1 MRSRLAAALA
11 AMVGLMAAGLVA
23 VAAPAAATETQ
34 PEPSATVTAEPSATV
49 TAEPSATVT
58 AEPSATPTAAP
69 TQTATPGPVTCSSFA
84 TQAEAQ
90 AAFDADPEGLAH
102 LDADNDGKACEWG
115 ASPEPSGTAAP
126 VPTLPVTG
134 STPLWFAL
142 AGLAALGSGAL
153 LYALARR
160 RRVQFRA

>member
-34 PEPSATVTAEPSATV
+34 PEPSATV

>member
-23 VAAPAAATETQ
+23 VAAPAAATE
-34 PEPSATVTAEPSATV
+34 
-49 TAEPSATVT
+49 
-58 AEPSATPTAAP
+58 
-69 TQTATPGPVTCSSFA
+69 
-84 TQAEAQ
+84 
-90 AAFDADPEGLAH
+90 
-102 LDADNDGKACEWG
+102 
-115 ASPEPSGTAAP
+115 
-126 VPTLPVTG
+126 TLPVTG